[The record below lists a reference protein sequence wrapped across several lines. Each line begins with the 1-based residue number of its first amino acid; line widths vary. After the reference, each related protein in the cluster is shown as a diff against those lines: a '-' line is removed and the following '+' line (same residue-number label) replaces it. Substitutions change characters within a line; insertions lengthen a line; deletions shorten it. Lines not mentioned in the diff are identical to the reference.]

1 MKEFLMRRNAST
13 FLFVAILL
21 CWPRWLTAQQSAPA
35 GHWEGSFS
43 GPNGRVAVQVD
54 LSVNTQ
60 GTLVGILATG
70 EVQGVPL
77 SQVSVEGRVVRFEIP
92 SASARFSGTLTDD
105 NQSIEG
111 EFINQ
116 AGAAPSVLTRTG
128 DARVAAPLKSAHVG
142 SELEGNWTGILE
154 VEGRKKQLVLKMINQ
169 PDGTSVG
176 TIVSVD
182 DGAIE
187 LPVTVVQNGRNL
199 RVEVKLNGG
208 VYVSSLT
215 DANELAGTYTESGIQ
230 FPLTFHR

>member
-1 MKEFLMRRNAST
+1 MPRNAST
-13 FLFVAILL
+13 FVFAAILL
-21 CWPRWLTAQQSAPA
+21 FSQRWLTAQQAAPV

-43 GPNGRVAVQVD
+43 GPTGPVAIQVD

-60 GTLVGILATG
+60 GTLVGMLATG

-77 SQVSVEGRVVRFEIP
+77 SQVAVEGRVVRFEIP
-92 SASARFSGTLTDD
+92 SASARFSGTLADD
-105 NQSIEG
+105 NQSIAG

-116 AGAAPSVLTRTG
+116 AGGAPSVLTRTG
-128 DARVAAPLKSAHVG
+128 DARVAARLTSARV
-142 SELEGNWTGILE
+142 SAELEGNWNGILE
-154 VEGRKKQLVLKMINQ
+154 VEGRKKRLVLKMINQ

-182 DGAIE
+182 DGSIE
-187 LPVTVVQNGRNL
+187 LPVTVVQDGRNL

-215 DANELAGTYTESGIQ
+215 DANELAGTYTEKGIE
-230 FPLTFHR
+230 FPLTLRR

>member
-1 MKEFLMRRNAST
+1 MKEFLMRRNASI
-13 FLFVAILL
+13 FVFAAILVFS
-21 CWPRWLTAQQSAPA
+21 PRWLAAQQGEPA

-60 GTLVGILATG
+60 GALVGMLATG

-77 SQVSVEGRVVRFEIP
+77 SQVAVDGRIVRFEIP
-92 SASARFSGTLTDD
+92 SASARFSGTLADD
-105 NQSIEG
+105 NQSIAG

-128 DARVAAPLKSAHVG
+128 DAQVAAPLKSAHVG

-154 VEGRKKQLVLKMINQ
+154 VDGRKKRLVLKMINQ

-182 DGAIE
+182 DGSVE
-187 LPVTVVQNGRNL
+187 LPVMVAQNGRNL
-199 RVEVKLNGG
+199 TVEVKLNGG

-215 DANELAGTYTESGIQ
+215 DTNELAGTYTESGIQ

>member
-1 MKEFLMRRNAST
+1 MRQACL
-13 FLFVAILL
+13 FLFAAVLVGSPVSVA
-21 CWPRWLTAQQSAPA
+21 AQQGAAA
-35 GHWEGSFS
+35 GHWDGSFS

-54 LSVNTQ
+54 LSVNSQ
-60 GTLVGILATG
+60 GTLVGMLATG
-70 EVQGVPL
+70 DVQGVPL
-77 SQVSVEGRVVRFEIP
+77 SQVAFEGRAVRFEIP
-92 SASARFSGTLTDD
+92 SASARFSGTLADD
-105 NQSIEG
+105 NQSITG

-128 DARVAAPLKSAHVG
+128 DARVDAPLKSAQVG

-154 VEGRKKQLVLKMINQ
+154 VEGRKKQLLLKMINQ

-182 DGAIE
+182 DGSIE
-187 LPVTVVQNGRNL
+187 LPVTVVQTGRDL

-215 DANELAGTYTESGIQ
+215 DANELSGTYTEKGID

>member
-1 MKEFLMRRNAST
+1 MRRNAAT
-13 FLFVAILL
+13 FFVAILL
-21 CWPRWLTAQQSAPA
+21 CSPRWLTAQQSAPA

-92 SASARFSGTLTDD
+92 SASARFSGTLADD
-105 NQSIEG
+105 NRSIEG

-128 DARVAAPLKSAHVG
+128 DARAAAPLKSAHVG
-142 SELEGNWTGILE
+142 SELEGSWTGILE

-182 DGAIE
+182 DGSIE
-187 LPVTVVQNGRNL
+187 LPVTVIQNGRNL

-208 VYVSSLT
+208 VYVSTLT
-215 DANELAGTYTESGIQ
+215 DTNELAGTYTESGIQ

>member
-1 MKEFLMRRNAST
+1 MRRNSRP
-13 FLFVAILL
+13 FLLAALL
-21 CWPRWLTAQQSAPA
+21 MSWPVWATAQQAAPA

-60 GTLVGILATG
+60 GTLVGTLATG
-70 EVQGVPL
+70 ELQGVPL
-77 SQVSVEGRVVRFEIP
+77 SQVAVEDRVVRFEIP
-92 SASARFSGTLTDD
+92 SASARFSGTLADD
-105 NQSIEG
+105 NQSITG

-128 DARVAAPLKSAHVG
+128 DARVAAPIKSAHVG
-142 SELEGNWTGILE
+142 SELEGSWNGILE
-154 VEGRKKQLVLKMINQ
+154 VEGRKKRLVLKMINQ
-169 PDGTSVG
+169 ADGTSVA

-182 DGAIE
+182 DGSIE
-187 LPVTVVQNGRNL
+187 LPVTVAQNGRKV

-215 DANELAGTYTESGIQ
+215 DANELAGTYTESGIE
-230 FPLTFHR
+230 FPLTFRR

>member
-1 MKEFLMRRNAST
+1 MPRTAAILIVA
-13 FLFVAILL
+13 AILL
-21 CWPRWLTAQQSAPA
+21 FSPRWLAAQPGGPA

-43 GPNGRVAVQVD
+43 GPNGPVAVQVD

-60 GTLVGILATG
+60 GTLVGMLATG

-77 SQVSVEGRVVRFEIP
+77 SQVALEGRVVRFDIP
-92 SASARFSGTLTDD
+92 SASARFSGTLADD
-105 NQSIEG
+105 NQSIAG

-182 DGAIE
+182 DGSLE
-187 LPVTVVQNGRNL
+187 LPVTVVQTGRTL

-215 DANELAGTYTESGIQ
+215 DANELAGTYTEKGIA

>member
-13 FLFVAILL
+13 FVFAAILVFS
-21 CWPRWLTAQQSAPA
+21 PRWLAAQQGEPA

-60 GTLVGILATG
+60 GALVGMLSTG

-77 SQVSVEGRVVRFEIP
+77 SQVAVDGRIVRFEIP
-92 SASARFSGTLTDD
+92 SASARFSGTLADD
-105 NQSIEG
+105 DRSIAG

-128 DARVAAPLKSAHVG
+128 DAHVAAPLKSAQVG

-154 VEGRKKQLVLKMINQ
+154 VDGRKKRLVLKMINQ

-182 DGAIE
+182 DGSVE
-187 LPVTVVQNGRNL
+187 LPVTVAQNGRNL

-215 DANELAGTYTESGIQ
+215 DTNELAGTYTESGIQ
-230 FPLTFHR
+230 FPLTFRR